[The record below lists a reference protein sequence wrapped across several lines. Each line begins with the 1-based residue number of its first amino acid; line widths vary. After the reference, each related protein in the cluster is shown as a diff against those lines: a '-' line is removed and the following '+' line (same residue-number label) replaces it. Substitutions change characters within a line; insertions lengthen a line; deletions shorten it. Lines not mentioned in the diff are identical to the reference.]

1 MRIIFVR
8 HGHPDYKNDC
18 LTELGHE
25 QAKAAGERLKSE
37 GIDRIYSSTMGRAVE
52 TSEHIAE
59 AIGYPKENIVK
70 LDFMREIEWDFAGPW
85 EVSGAYVEAGESIM
99 IKNWESEGPYARD
112 RIVGFLKSRADGFD
126 TFLATLGYKREG
138 LYYRVT
144 SECDE
149 TIVVVSHAGTSTGV
163 LSRLFN
169 LPATFLFDAL
179 RPHLTAVT
187 VVMLKGKEGQ
197 LVSPRFEIA
206 NDSRHVPGI

>member
-8 HGHPDYKNDC
+8 HGHPDYQKDC
-18 LTELGHE
+18 LTELGHT
-25 QAKAAGERLKSE
+25 QAKAAAERLKDE
-37 GIDRIYSSTMGRAVE
+37 GIDRIYASTMGRAIE
-52 TSEHIAE
+52 TAEHIAE
-59 AIGYPKENIVK
+59 AIDYPIENIVK

-85 EVSGAYVEAGESIM
+85 EVSTEYVRAGLSIM
-99 IKNWESEGPYARD
+99 IPNWENEGPYARD
-112 RIVGFLKSRADGFD
+112 RIVGFLKNRADGFD
-126 TFLATLGYKREG
+126 GFLSTLGYRREG

-144 SECDE
+144 AENDQ

-169 LPATFLFDAL
+169 LPATFTFDAL

-187 VVMLKGKEGQ
+187 VVTLNGKVGE
-197 LVSPRFEIA
+197 LTSPRFEIA

>member
-18 LTELGHE
+18 LTELGHT
-25 QAKAAGERLKSE
+25 QAKAAGERLKGE
-37 GIDRIYSSTMGRAVE
+37 GIDRIYASTMGRAIE
-52 TSEHIAE
+52 TAGHIAE
-59 AIGYPKENIVK
+59 AIGYPIDNIVK

-85 EVSGAYVEAGESIM
+85 EVSTEYVRAGFSTM
-99 IKNWESEGPYARD
+99 ILDWENEGPYARD
-112 RIVGFLKSRADGFD
+112 KIVTFLGNRADGFD
-126 TFLATLGYKREG
+126 GLLGTLGYRREG
-138 LYYRVT
+138 LYYRV
-144 SECDE
+144 EAENDD
-149 TIVVVSHAGTSTGV
+149 TILVVSHAGTSTGV

-187 VVMLKGKEGQ
+187 VVTLKGKEGE
-197 LVSPRFEIA
+197 LISPRFEIA